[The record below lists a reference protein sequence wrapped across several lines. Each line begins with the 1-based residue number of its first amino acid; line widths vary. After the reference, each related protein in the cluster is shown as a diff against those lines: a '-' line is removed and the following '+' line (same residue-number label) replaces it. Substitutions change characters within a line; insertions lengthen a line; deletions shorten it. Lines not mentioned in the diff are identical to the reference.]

1 MKVEFMPGIAHISG
15 STKSRSGKR
24 LVFRHYKSDKPG
36 HGHLT
41 ICSNNAYERR
51 TRVSEREEATRRLFS
66 QRAAYVKK
74 LCDTFPKLSRAD
86 AWAMAKADIPAI
98 GQPPES
104 IFLHG
109 EPLYKAM
116 NDHVPLVQVDIPD
129 RPEGRN
135 PICTRENAEYYGLT
149 ISSIIP

>member
-1 MKVEFMPGIAHISG
+1 MKVEFMPGIASISG

-41 ICSNNAYERR
+41 ICSNDAFERR

-109 EPLYKAM
+109 RPLYDAM
-116 NDHVPLVQVDIPD
+116 NKHIPLVQVDIPD
-129 RPEGRN
+129 RPEGAN
-135 PICTRENAEYYGLT
+135 PICTRENAERYGLT

>member
-15 STKSRSGKR
+15 STKPRTGKR

-41 ICSNNAYERR
+41 ICSDKTYERH

-86 AWAMAKADIPAI
+86 AWAMAKADIRAI
-98 GQPPES
+98 EQPPES

-129 RPEGRN
+129 RPEGRY
-135 PICTRENAEYYGLT
+135 PVCTRENAEHYGLT